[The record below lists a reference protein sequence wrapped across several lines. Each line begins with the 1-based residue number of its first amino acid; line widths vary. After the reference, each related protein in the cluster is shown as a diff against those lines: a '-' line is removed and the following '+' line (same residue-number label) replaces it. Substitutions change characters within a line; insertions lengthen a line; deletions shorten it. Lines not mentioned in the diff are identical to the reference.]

1 MRFARGGRA
10 IEWTPGRS
18 MRCKTSPA
26 CAWRSTSCGRYG
38 SKHYNHPLV
47 GDITVLHE
55 ATQLAEG
62 DQYLLLYAVEPGSPS
77 EDAMHLLESMVATQ
91 AEQEPSNL
99 LLA

>member
-1 MRFARGGRA
+1 MAVTVHYRARDGA
-10 IEWTPGRS
+10 
-18 MRCKTSPA
+18 
-26 CAWRSTSCGRYG
+26 SCLPPTMTHRYG

-62 DQYLLLYAVEPGSPS
+62 DQYLLLYAVGPGSPS

>member
-1 MRFARGGRA
+1 MLVGEDDGLDPVAESELR
-10 IEWTPGRS
+10 EQ
-18 MRCKTSPA
+18 A
-26 CAWRSTSCGRYG
+26 CHVGFDRR
-38 SKHYNHPLV
+38 L

-62 DQYLLLYAVEPGSPS
+62 DQYLFLYSVEPGSPS

-91 AEQEPSNL
+91 AEQERSNL